1 MFISKHIKYFLF
13 WVSFFFVAR
22 LIFVIYHLKDAQAIG
37 GQNVLKSFT
46 HGILLD
52 ASVAGYFSL
61 IPFLLLAISEL
72 GFASFCFKLIRW
84 ITLFF
89 VVISAGLIVTDL
101 ELYKNW
107 GYRLDDSFLKY
118 LSSPTEAAA
127 TISSYPVATLLACFV
142 GFIGVFI
149 YFFNKILFKNVQNS
163 QKTFQK
169 FATFGRL
176 GFNSF
181 QNTEGVQLP
190 VYQRIMRFVISI
202 LLFFSLIIPIRGG
215 FQLAPI
221 NQSTVYFSTLPFAN
235 HAAVNC
241 VWNFMISTFEK
252 SADDHNP
259 FIYSEQKE
267 AETAVKSLFNHGV
280 DSTTFLINPNV
291 KTNVLIIIY
300 ESLTAKVIERL
311 GSRYKGVTPN
321 FDSLCREGV
330 LFSNIYATGDR
341 TDKGLIGVLSGH
353 PAMPKV
359 SILESPRKTSQLP
372 VLSGFFNKNGYST
385 AFYYG
390 GETEFANM
398 KSYLMNGGF
407 SKIVDKTAFNKA
419 DLSSK
424 WGAFDHVVFRRVN
437 EDLDKMTPPFFVN
450 LLTLSS
456 HEPFEVP
463 TDWQEKNEPVLDSI
477 DAKFIRVHKYS
488 DAALGEFIRTAKQK
502 DWWKNTLII
511 IVADH
516 SSQHLEPKDDWF
528 ERFHIPM
535 LWLGGALTVRDTTI
549 KTVGSQAD
557 IAATLL
563 AQLRIKRDTAFQFS
577 KNILDK
583 NQIPFAYSACSQ
595 GFGFVQEKGGFVYD
609 SDGSFVW
616 QKRGI
621 VDSADIKMGKAYLQ
635 TTFQNYIG
643 Y

>member
-1 MFISKHIKYFLF
+1 L
-13 WVSFFFVAR
+13 
-22 LIFVIYHLKDAQAIG
+22 
-37 GQNVLKSFT
+37 NV
-46 HGILLD
+46 
-52 ASVAGYFSL
+52 
-61 IPFLLLAISEL
+61 
-72 GFASFCFKLIRW
+72 
-84 ITLFF
+84 
-89 VVISAGLIVTDL
+89 
-101 ELYKNW
+101 
-107 GYRLDDSFLKY
+107 
-118 LSSPTEAAA
+118 
-127 TISSYPVATLLACFV
+127 
-142 GFIGVFI
+142 
-149 YFFNKILFKNVQNS
+149 
-163 QKTFQK
+163 
-169 FATFGRL
+169 
-176 GFNSF
+176 
-181 QNTEGVQLP
+181 
-190 VYQRIMRFVISI
+190 

-221 NQSTVYFSTLPFAN
+221 NQSTVYFSTQPFAN

-252 SADDHNP
+252 SADAYNP
-259 FIYSEQKE
+259 FIYLEQKE
-267 AETAVKSLFNHGV
+267 AETTVKSLFNHGA
-280 DSTTFLINPNV
+280 DSMAFLINPNA
-291 KTNVLIIIY
+291 KTNILIITY

-341 TDKGLIGVLSGH
+341 TDKGLLGVLSGQ

-359 SILESPRKTSQLP
+359 SIIESPRKATQLP
-372 VLSGFFNKNGYST
+372 VLSSVFNKNGYST

-407 SKIVDKTAFNKA
+407 SKIIDKTAFNKA

-424 WGAFDHVVFRRVN
+424 WGAFDHVVFRKVN
-437 EDLDKMTPPFFVN
+437 ADLDRMPLPFFVN

-463 TDWQEKNEPVLDSI
+463 TDWQQKNEPVLDSL
-477 DAKFIRVHKYS
+477 DAQFIRVHQYS

-516 SSQHLEPKDDWF
+516 SSQHLEPKEDWF

-549 KTVGSQAD
+549 ETIGSQGD

-563 AQLRIKRDTAFQFS
+563 AQLRINHDTAFQFS

-583 NQIPFAYSACSQ
+583 KQTPFAYFAFRQ
-595 GFGFVQEKGGFVYD
+595 GFGFVQKKGGFVFD
-609 SDGSFVW
+609 TEGGFVR
-616 QKRGI
+616 QERG
-621 VDSADIKMGKAYLQ
+621 VLDSADVKTGKAYLQ

>member
-1 MFISKHIKYFLF
+1 
-13 WVSFFFVAR
+13 
-22 LIFVIYHLKDAQAIG
+22 
-37 GQNVLKSFT
+37 
-46 HGILLD
+46 
-52 ASVAGYFSL
+52 
-61 IPFLLLAISEL
+61 
-72 GFASFCFKLIRW
+72 
-84 ITLFF
+84 
-89 VVISAGLIVTDL
+89 
-101 ELYKNW
+101 
-107 GYRLDDSFLKY
+107 
-118 LSSPTEAAA
+118 
-127 TISSYPVATLLACFV
+127 
-142 GFIGVFI
+142 
-149 YFFNKILFKNVQNS
+149 
-163 QKTFQK
+163 
-169 FATFGRL
+169 
-176 GFNSF
+176 
-181 QNTEGVQLP
+181 
-190 VYQRIMRFVISI
+190 MRFVIGL

-252 SADDHNP
+252 SADTHNP
-259 FIYSEQKE
+259 FIYTGQKD
-267 AETAVKSLFNHGV
+267 AEMTVKSLFNQES
-280 DSTTFLINPNV
+280 DSTVFLINPSA
-291 KTNVLIIIY
+291 KTNVLIITY

-321 FDSLCREGV
+321 FDSLCKEGV

-359 SILESPRKTSQLP
+359 SLLESSRKATQLP
-372 VLSGFFNKNGYST
+372 VLSAFFNKNAYST

-398 KSYLMNGGF
+398 KSYLLNGGF

-437 EDLDKMTPPFFVN
+437 EDLDKMPAPFFVN

-463 TDWQEKNEPVLDSI
+463 TDWQQKNEPVLDSL
-477 DAKFIRVHKYS
+477 DDKFIRVHKYS

-516 SSQHLEPKDDWF
+516 SSQHLEPKEDWF

-549 KTVGSQAD
+549 ETVGSQGD

-563 AQLRIKRDTAFQFS
+563 AQLHIKCDTAFQFS

-583 NQIPFAYSACSQ
+583 KQTPFAYFAFRQ
-595 GFGFVQEKGGFVYD
+595 GFGFVQKKGGFVFD
-609 SDGSFVW
+609 TEGGFVR

-621 VDSADIKMGKAYLQ
+621 IDSSDVKMGKAYLQ

>member
-1 MFISKHIKYFLF
+1 MIFI
-13 WVSFFFVAR
+13 
-22 LIFVIYHLKDAQAIG
+22 IYHFKDAQAIG
-37 GQNVLKSFT
+37 VQNVLKSFT

-61 IPFLLLAISEL
+61 IPFLLLAISAL
-72 GFASFCFKLIRW
+72 GFAPFCFKLIRFV
-84 ITLFF
+84 TLGF
-89 VVISAGLIVTDL
+89 VLISSGLIVTDL

-127 TISSYPVATLLACFV
+127 TISSYPVVTLTLCFGAFV
-142 GFIGVFI
+142 SLSIYVFNQIFNTTFSLYTQLKDKNEPHLLPLRAKRAIQFTIG
-149 YFFNKILFKNVQNS
+149 
-163 QKTFQK
+163 
-169 FATFGRL
+169 
-176 GFNSF
+176 
-181 QNTEGVQLP
+181 
-190 VYQRIMRFVISI
+190 I

-215 FQLAPI
+215 LQLAPI
-221 NQSTVYFSTLPFAN
+221 NQSRVYFSTLPFAN

-241 VWNFMISTFEK
+241 VWNFIISTFEK
-252 SADDHNP
+252 SADTHNP
-259 FIYSEQKE
+259 FVYYEQKE
-267 AETAVKSLFNHGV
+267 AEMRVKSLFNRGADLDANS
-280 DSTTFLINPNV
+280 DSTTFLINPNA
-291 KTNVLIIIY
+291 KTNVLIITY

-311 GSRYKGVTPN
+311 GSQYKGITPN

-341 TDKGLIGVLSGH
+341 TDKGLIGVLSGQ

-359 SILESPRKTSQLP
+359 NIMETPRKTTQLP
-372 VLSGFFNKNGYST
+372 VLSAYLNKNGYSS

-398 KSYLMNGGF
+398 KSYLMTGGF

-424 WGAFDHVVFRRVN
+424 WGAFDHVAFRRVN
-437 EDLDKMTPPFFVN
+437 ADLDKIPLPFFVN

-463 TDWQEKNEPVLDSI
+463 TDWQQKNEPILDSL
-477 DAKFIRVHKYS
+477 DDKFIRVHQYS

-549 KTVGSQAD
+549 ETIGSQGD

-563 AQLRIKRDTAFQFS
+563 AQLRINQDTAFQFS
-577 KNILDK
+577 KNILDSK
-583 NQIPFAYSACSQ
+583 QMPFAYFAFRQ
-595 GFGFVQEKGGFVYD
+595 GFGFVQKNGGFVFDTEGGYIR
-609 SDGSFVW
+609 
-616 QKRGI
+616 QKRGV
-621 VDSADIKMGKAYLQ
+621 VDSAAVKTGKAYLQ
-635 TTFQNYIG
+635 TTFQNYIQ

>member
-1 MFISKHIKYFLF
+1 MILSKYIKYFLF
-13 WVSFFFVAR
+13 WVSFFVVAR
-22 LIFVIYHLKDAQAIG
+22 LIFVIYHIKAAQAIG
-37 GQNVLKSFT
+37 VQNVLKSFT

-52 ASVAGYFSL
+52 ASVAGYFCL

-72 GFASFCFKLIRW
+72 AFAPICFKLIRW

-89 VVISAGLIVTDL
+89 IILSAQLVIVDL

-127 TISSYPVATLLACFV
+127 TISSYPVFTLLACF
-142 GFIGVFI
+142 GAFIAIFI
-149 YFFNKILFKNVQNS
+149 YFFNKILFKYERIGV
-163 QKTFQK
+163 KTFQK
-169 FATFGRL
+169 LQTFGKL
-176 GFNSF
+176 A
-181 QNTEGVQLP
+181 QVP
-190 VYQRIMRFVISI
+190 VYQRIMRFTIGI

-235 HAAVNC
+235 HVAVNC

-252 SADDHNP
+252 SADAYNP
-259 FIYSEQKE
+259 FVYTDQKE
-267 AETAVKSLFNHGV
+267 AENLVKSLFNHGAE
-280 DSTTFLINPNV
+280 STTFLINPNA
-291 KTNVLIIIY
+291 KTNVLIITY

-321 FDSLCREGV
+321 FDSLCKEGV

-359 SILESPRKTSQLP
+359 SLLESPRKTSQLP
-372 VLSGFFNKNGYST
+372 VLSDFFNKNAYST

-398 KSYLMNGGF
+398 KSYLINGGF

-463 TDWQEKNEPVLDSI
+463 TDWQQKNEPVLDSI
-477 DAKFIRVHKYS
+477 DAKFIRVHQYS

-549 KTVGSQAD
+549 ETVGSQGD

-583 NQIPFAYSACSQ
+583 NQKPFAYSACSQ

-621 VDSADIKMGKAYLQ
+621 VDSSDIKMGKAYLQ